1 MHRDRAG
8 DGRQAP
14 VSNREAVVTH
24 YAAYP
29 DESLLRPPRR
39 PARRRTSATAWFLR
53 AILTSFLLAG
63 GVMLVNLLI
72 GLSADLD
79 GRDGRSID
87 PTPVALFI
95 GDQRLVVPA
104 NMFRFPDQRNVG
116 PHDRVDL
123 AVHFPEMAG
132 YTRAFRKDFLDLGA
146 DAPVVFLTIRRRD
159 TPTDSVGRLINVYQH
174 FFEEGSIPAPAGL
187 VGHRMSEE
195 SGLSGEE
202 VFFEAGS
209 TNPFTTHCTAPD
221 DSDYPASCLTEI
233 HAGNDLSVQ
242 IRFRKGLL
250 ADWAGIKSGV
260 RVLLLS
266 FGVTA

>member
-1 MHRDRAG
+1 MAVRT
-8 DGRQAP
+8 P
-14 VSNREAVVTH
+14 VSNWETIVTH

-29 DESLLRPPRR
+29 DESLLRPARR
-39 PARRRTSATAWFLR
+39 PRRRRTSAAAWFLR

-63 GVMLVNLLI
+63 GVMLVNVLM
-72 GLSADLD
+72 GLSANFDSP
-79 GRDGRSID
+79 DGRSTD
-87 PTPVALFI
+87 PAPVALFI
-95 GDQRLVVPA
+95 GQQRLVVPG

-116 PHDRVDL
+116 PHDRIDL
-123 AVHFPEMAG
+123 AVHFPEMSG
-132 YTRAFRKDFLDLGA
+132 YARNFRNDFLDLGA
-146 DAPVVFLTIRRRD
+146 DAPIIYLTVRTRD

-174 FFEEGSIPAPAGL
+174 FFEEGTIPAPAGL

-221 DSDYPASCLTEI
+221 DSEYPASCLTEI
-233 HAGNDLSVQ
+233 HAGDDLSVQ

-250 ADWAGIKSGV
+250 GNWAGIKSGV

>member
-1 MHRDRAG
+1 M
-8 DGRQAP
+8 
-14 VSNREAVVTH
+14 TH
-24 YAAYP
+24 YAAYQ
-29 DESLLRPPRR
+29 DESLLRPVRR

-72 GLSADLD
+72 GLSDSFD
-79 GRDGRSID
+79 SRDGRSTD
-87 PTPVALFI
+87 PAPVALFI
-95 GDQRLVVPA
+95 GQQRLMIPA

-116 PHDRVDL
+116 PHDRIDL

-132 YTRAFRKDFLDLGA
+132 YTRAFRKDFLDLGP
-146 DAPVVFLTIRRRD
+146 DAPIVYLTIRTRD

-174 FFEEGSIPAPAGL
+174 FFAEGTIPAPAGL
-187 VGHRMSEE
+187 VGHQMSEE

-221 DSDYPASCLTEI
+221 DSDYPASCITEI
-233 HAGNDLSVQ
+233 HAGTDLSVQ
-242 IRFRKGLL
+242 IRFRKGML
-250 ADWAGIKSGV
+250 ANWDGIKSGV